1 MTVRQLIEFKI
12 DCKDIIKTSNIKC
25 ECDKVIGSFFF
36 FFVLFFSIYSLI
48 SFVSLG
54 IKVQSNAVRQQK
66 HQNHHQAHVQPQ
78 NINLI

>member
-36 FFVLFFSIYSLI
+36 FFRSFFFYLFFNFFRFTWNKSPKQCCEATEASKSPPGSCAATKY
-48 SFVSLG
+48 
-54 IKVQSNAVRQQK
+54 
-66 HQNHHQAHVQPQ
+66 
-78 NINLI
+78 